1 MMQSNSS
8 KIQTRPIE
16 DLIGRIRALRQKG
29 ERQII
34 IPAKEADQLA
44 DSLTQVMTRM
54 VTIQEE
60 IIEAL
65 KTAKEA
71 QTVNI
76 EMDGGEFSEKK
87 ITSYKPKDNIP
98 FCLQYCLAVTFL
110 VNIHNI
116 MSRPKP
122 TVLLQHSN
130 KSTFKMDE
138 VLAAEGI
145 WAVFYDGKP
154 INLKSSSLVANYP
167 GPKYKKVS
175 FSNPGHAENLAKKLN
190 AQHNTDKFGV
200 YLLKTGDKFSR

>member
-1 MMQSNSS
+1 
-8 KIQTRPIE
+8 
-16 DLIGRIRALRQKG
+16 
-29 ERQII
+29 
-34 IPAKEADQLA
+34 
-44 DSLTQVMTRM
+44 
-54 VTIQEE
+54 
-60 IIEAL
+60 
-65 KTAKEA
+65 
-71 QTVNI
+71 
-76 EMDGGEFSEKK
+76 
-87 ITSYKPKDNIP
+87 
-98 FCLQYCLAVTFL
+98 
-110 VNIHNI
+110 

-200 YLLKTGDKFSR
+200 YLLKSGEKFSRYLLLTWIVKQPIPEPSCNYWNNQYMMKPLKIVTMHGGKMCGKVTTQDRYD